1 MEKKEKPG
9 KAGKGKSKQPAPA
22 PAPEPAKEERE
33 RRNSGDAP
41 KEQRKGKQN
50 LICGYIWLYPC
61 GGIKNMYQQTI
72 AVVIKETV
80 ISRVFNIMFVNFPPD
95 YHIHMY
101 VIWGQVRE
109 LHLILVY
116 ARFIHKFL

>member
-1 MEKKEKPG
+1 
-9 KAGKGKSKQPAPA
+9 
-22 PAPEPAKEERE
+22 
-33 RRNSGDAP
+33 
-41 KEQRKGKQN
+41 
-50 LICGYIWLYPC
+50 
-61 GGIKNMYQQTI
+61 MYQQTI

-95 YHIHMY
+95 HHIHMY
-101 VIWGQVRE
+101 VVWGQVRE